1 MTLSFSRK
9 PAVLKRRGDTNS
21 NLYRAIA
28 AGLWTPPVNLGS
40 RYSAWPDHETDA
52 LIAAQIAGATHE
64 ELRALVRALMAQR
77 KQLMPRF
84 DAPIEPRAA

>member
-9 PAVLKRRGDTNS
+9 PAVLKRRGDSSS

-52 LIAAQIAGATHE
+52 LIAAQMAGATDE
-64 ELRALVRALMAQR
+64 ELRTLVRTLIAQR

-84 DAPIEPRAA
+84 EAPTEQRVA